1 MEPFW
6 VVCEV
11 YEVFEPDFRAY
22 SENNQLPSLFVS
34 YCCCNKLP
42 QMQWF
47 KTAHIIFL
55 QFWMLKV

>member
-34 YCCCNKLP
+34 YCCYNKLP
-42 QMQWF
+42 QM
-47 KTAHIIFL
+47 
-55 QFWMLKV
+55 